1 MESNMKKEYMTPQM
15 VAMEMKTVG
24 MLCFSGD
31 IDGEATEPAYGRDV
45 DFFDM
50 EDADF

>member
-1 MESNMKKEYMTPQM
+1 MKKEYMTPQM

-24 MLCFSGD
+24 MLCLSGD
-31 IDGEATEPAYGRDV
+31 IDYGRDV

-50 EDADF
+50 E

>member
-1 MESNMKKEYMTPQM
+1 MESNIKKEYMTPQM

-24 MLCFSGD
+24 MLCLRGD
-31 IDGEATEPAYGRDV
+31 IESEATEPAYGRDV

-50 EDADF
+50 E